1 MTFARVATYS
11 VQKDSIEELT
21 RRVNETLVPLYKQ
34 QTGFQSLSVVD
45 AGETVV
51 SISHWD
57 SGEHAQEGAQAAIG
71 WAKEQSDL
79 MDGSPQASYL
89 GTEIVAVDSE
99 AVPA

>member
-21 RRVNETLVPLYKQ
+21 RRVQETLVPLYKK

-71 WAKEQSDL
+71 WAKEQGDL

>member
-11 VQKDSIEELT
+11 VQKDSIQELT
-21 RRVNETLVPLYKQ
+21 RRVNETLVPLYRKQ
-34 QTGFQSLSVVD
+34 SGFQSLSVVD
-45 AGETVV
+45 AGDTVV

-57 SGEHAQEGAQAAIG
+57 SSQHAQDGGRAALG

-79 MDGSPQASYL
+79 MQGSPVTSHL
-89 GTEIVAVDSE
+89 GTEVVSVDTE